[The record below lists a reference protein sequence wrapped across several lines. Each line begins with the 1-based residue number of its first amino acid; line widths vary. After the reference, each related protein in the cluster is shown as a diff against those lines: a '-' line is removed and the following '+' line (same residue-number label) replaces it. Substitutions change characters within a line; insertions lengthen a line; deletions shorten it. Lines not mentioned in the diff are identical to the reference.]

1 MVAEMILCKDC
12 VRGPE
17 HERNC
22 SAGLHNRDGAGC
34 FSGWPAD
41 KPMRPQPTKCGDCK
55 TFSFC
60 SKFVGATDD
69 MTECDWYPSRF
80 VPTDTGMAEIKCD
93 KSDDCNCCKCTL
105 EWLRQ
110 DPEKD
115 GAD

>member
-1 MVAEMILCKDC
+1 MVAEMVLCKDC

-17 HERNC
+17 HEKSC

-80 VPTDTGMAEIKCD
+80 VPTDTGEGEVNVLQK
-93 KSDDCNCCKCTL
+93 
-105 EWLRQ
+105 R
-110 DPEKD
+110 
-115 GAD
+115 